1 MRGKMS
7 VLALN
12 LAEWLNRVLRLWSP
26 AADTIGMG
34 KMAQTEPCV
43 TQQQAQEFLCKSQKY
58 IWDIV
63 ASQGGRCSEKE
74 EVSAMSNAAEK

>member
-1 MRGKMS
+1 
-7 VLALN
+7 
-12 LAEWLNRVLRLWSP
+12 
-26 AADTIGMG
+26 MG